1 MLCIVSC
8 LRFKS
13 FLMDKTLYTFTL
25 CAAAMLF
32 GCAPADQNEAMEQ
45 STVRTNDELSA
56 KIELLFDKYIQNE
69 WDVMDLYAEDVL
81 CKINN
86 VEFSGRDN
94 LMGGFKMHHDA
105 LYSNIAIKDMRIQ
118 SEYWSDGEI
127 WSRSWFTWTGD
138 GQTTGDSYSNRGH
151 FGYKWEDGRIAELHG
166 YWSEDV
172 QNTEAAAYAA
182 ANAGE

>member
-1 MLCIVSC
+1 MLWMRTSRSRWSDGAI
-8 LRFKS
+8 
-13 FLMDKTLYTFTL
+13 
-25 CAAAMLF
+25 
-32 GCAPADQNEAMEQ
+32 
-45 STVRTNDELSA
+45 TVRTDDDLTA

-69 WDVMDLYAEDVL
+69 WDVMDLYAEDVV

-86 VEFSGRDN
+86 VEFSGRIASWTD
-94 LMGGFKMHHDA
+94 
-105 LYSNIAIKDMRIQ
+105 SNAPRCSLQQHRHQGHAFNQNM
-118 SEYWSDGEI
+118 EDGEI

-166 YWSEDV
+166 YWSEDA

-182 ANAGE
+182 ANASE

>member
-1 MLCIVSC
+1 MN
-8 LRFKS
+8 
-13 FLMDKTLYTFTL
+13 KTLYTFTL
-25 CAAAMLF
+25 CATAMLF
-32 GCAPADQNEAMEQ
+32 GCAPAEQDGALEQ
-45 STVRTNDELSA
+45 STVRTDDELSA

-69 WDVMDLYAEDVL
+69 WDVMDLYAEDVV

-182 ANAGE
+182 ANANE

>member
-1 MLCIVSC
+1 MN
-8 LRFKS
+8 
-13 FLMDKTLYTFTL
+13 KTLFTFTL
-25 CAAAMLF
+25 FAAFVMF
-32 GCAPADQNEAMEQ
+32 GCATADQHDATEQ
-45 STVRTNDELSA
+45 SVVRTDDELSA

-69 WDVMDLYAEDVL
+69 WDVMDLYAEDVM

-86 VEFSGRDN
+86 VDFSGRDN

-105 LYSNIAIKDMRIQ
+105 LYRNIAIQDMRIH

-151 FGYKWEDGRIAELHG
+151 FGYKWKNGRIIELHG
-166 YWSEDV
+166 YWSEDI

-182 ANAGE
+182 ANPIE